1 MGDEATSQEPA
12 HDRECAGGAIN
23 PARRGKRERKARGDE
38 GTSSADPPAQVFGT
52 ERASTSSAA
61 VPQSARSPRKPR
73 SCVVGVP
80 TVVEPVH
87 VGRRVGG
94 GVKRCGRA
102 GPGRRAS
109 QSSTKSSASPMPTP
123 KQSSAR
129 GEANSPR
136 PPLSPRRPP
145 RCSSSLR
152 LPPCWQRQSHEQL
165 RLSHGRRPRTCTTR
179 RATAG
184 AVSRRTARLARA
196 LTSRGTRESQVRP
209 CSRPVLTLQ
218 PTGRS
223 SPACTTFS
231 ASSPFVRSTPLLDDS
246 LTHSCVPRSLS
257 RSHTA
262 QSFPKSRSRPRNGS
276 SRSRSAFTARQRL
289 G

>member
-1 MGDEATSQEPA
+1 MVSSVPEEQPVQQVEGNERERREATRDPAPRTLRRRSLALSARPRPQQQSPSQPGPLASSPAASSPFPPSLNRSTSREGLAAASSVAGGRGQDAEPA
-12 HDRECAGGAIN
+12 R
-23 PARRGKRERKARGDE
+23 
-38 GTSSADPPAQVFGT
+38 
-52 ERASTSSAA
+52 A
-61 VPQSARSPRKPR
+61 VPSP
-73 SCVVGVP
+73 
-80 TVVEPVH
+80 
-87 VGRRVGG
+87 
-94 GVKRCGRA
+94 A
-102 GPGRRAS
+102 
-109 QSSTKSSASPMPTP
+109 ASPMPTP

-129 GEANSPR
+129 REANSSR
-136 PPLSPRRPP
+136 SPLSPRRPP
-145 RCSSSLR
+145 RCSSSLLLR
-152 LPPCWQRQSHEQL
+152 PCWQRQSHDQL

-184 AVSRRTARLARA
+184 AVSRRTERLARA
-196 LTSRGTRESQVRP
+196 LMSRGTRESQVRP

-262 QSFPKSRSRPRNGS
+262 QSFPKSRSRPRSGS